1 MQISASGKSYSL
13 SIPIGDIPWARDMPE
28 LKDIQFTGWTYSG
41 NTGVSH
47 AKVIGD
53 IRLQSYINCENE
65 RFILATP
72 SVESTDDDVAKVISS
87 VNAYAEALSAPRS
100 CMVDPATGY
109 YPKPNLSEY
118 NSDWF

>member
-1 MQISASGKSYSL
+1 MELSKSGKSYSATISL
-13 SIPIGDIPWARDMPE
+13 GETPWASEMPSFNG
-28 LKDIQFTGWTYSG
+28 IGFNGWTYSG
-41 NTGVSH
+41 DTGVSH

-87 VNAYAEALSAPRS
+87 VNAYTEALNAPRS